1 MTRYNE
7 PTMEPHALTEG
18 TYFIRFAVALL
29 LGVAIGL
36 EREWRQRMAGL
47 HTTAMV
53 SAGAAMF
60 AMIAPL
66 LEAKGADPTRIAAQV
81 VSGIGFLAGGV
92 ILRQG
97 ANVRGLT
104 TAATLWATSAVGVL
118 VGFGFIVQ
126 ATGAAIV
133 IISANITLYP
143 LARYVNSFKR
153 STADVMT
160 KYTIEIASTV
170 GSEARVREQI
180 VDSVSSTDL
189 SMLRI
194 NSSPIDSAN
203 VLVRAELACTGRDD
217 RQIERLAAAMK
228 AIDGVAA
235 AQWQAAEEYT

>member
-1 MTRYNE
+1 
-7 PTMEPHALTEG
+7 MELHTLTEG

-36 EREWRQRMAGL
+36 EREWRMRMAGL

-53 SAGAAMF
+53 ATGAAIF

-66 LEAKGADPTRIAAQV
+66 LEARGADPTRIAAQV

-118 VGFGFIVQ
+118 IGFGFLLEG
-126 ATGAAIV
+126 TGAAFAIV
-133 IISANITLYP
+133 LANITLYP
-143 LARYVNSFKR
+143 LSHYVNSFKR
-153 STADVMT
+153 APRDVMT
-160 KYTIEIASTV
+160 TYTVEIACTSA
-170 GSEARVREQI
+170 SEARVREQI
-180 VDSVSSTDL
+180 VDSVSNTDL
-189 SMLRI
+189 SMLRMK
-194 NSSPIDSAN
+194 SSPIDNAN
-203 VLVRAELACTGRDD
+203 VLVHVELACTGRDD
-217 RQIERLAAAMK
+217 RQIERLTGAMK

-235 AQWQAAEEYT
+235 AQWQAAEEYV